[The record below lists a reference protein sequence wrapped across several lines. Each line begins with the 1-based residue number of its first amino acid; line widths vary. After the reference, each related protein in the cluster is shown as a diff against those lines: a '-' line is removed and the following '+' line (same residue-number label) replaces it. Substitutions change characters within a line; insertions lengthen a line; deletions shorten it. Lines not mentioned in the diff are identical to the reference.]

1 MFTDIILK
9 DNRNQEGIFFSFGD
23 SVSNMF
29 ISSLTSG
36 PYRNLCK
43 KTFIA
48 CRPIYHWV
56 YDMAKYWGDGVKS
69 PREPLPDDADYD
81 HERVINDIKKVSF
94 KFKKYKIENFNTQK
108 WGLRSAW
115 LRNLVPSFHHTN
127 CSRRASSPGGTQWR
141 RGTQR
146 LFSVKYLSGEA
157 KLPRIFHS
165 LRKAKTSR

>member
-1 MFTDIILK
+1 MFIVISMILTHLVVFTDIILK
-9 DNRNQEGIFFSFGD
+9 DNRNQEGVFFSFGD

-69 PREPLPDDADYD
+69 PREPLPDEADYD

-94 KFKKYKIENFNTQK
+94 KFKKYKIENFNT
-108 WGLRSAW
+108 
-115 LRNLVPSFHHTN
+115 
-127 CSRRASSPGGTQWR
+127 SS
-141 RGTQR
+141 
-146 LFSVKYLSGEA
+146 
-157 KLPRIFHS
+157 
-165 LRKAKTSR
+165 